1 MIVADYANQ
10 LDTPE
15 IVDRSLKRDDHIND
29 YDNDHDGSHDKFGGV
44 DLFILFYL
52 AQDVRHGQVKLLTLN
67 DKSRTKW

>member
-29 YDNDHDGSHDKFGGV
+29 YDNDHDGSHDKIGGV

-52 AQDVRHGQVKLLTLN
+52 AQCAYSNARQAIEIKRL
-67 DKSRTKW
+67 KS